1 MTDVQAPYD
10 LSHLCDGR
18 RTDFPLGMLV
28 DTVKVMLND
37 VYLQEGLDFLLAHKH
52 GESKVELRRAPAPG
66 DRLVVLRV
74 PARASAA
81 APSRSESYHVDDV
94 PPFEELPKQVKDN
107 IAQQQWLEAQRE
119 VVHTGASVPET
130 TRYINLKNG
139 LTFEYLLGQRAN
151 GPLLPL
157 HALGAARGK
166 EDRAYKH
173 EHRHM

>member
-1 MTDVQAPYD
+1 MTDPQAPYD

-28 DTVKVMLND
+28 ETVKVMLND
-37 VYLQEGLDFLLAHKH
+37 VYLEEELDFLLAHKH
-52 GESKVELRRAPAPG
+52 GQSKVELRRAPAPG

-81 APSRSESYHVDDV
+81 ASHPDSHHLDDV
-94 PPFEELPKQVKDN
+94 PPYEHLPKRVKDN
-107 IAQQQWLEAQRE
+107 IAPEQWPEAERE
-119 VVHTGASVPET
+119 VVHAGASVPET
-130 TRYINLKNG
+130 AQYINLKNG
-139 LTFEYLLGQRAN
+139 LVSQFLLGQHAN

-173 EHRHM
+173 EHLHM